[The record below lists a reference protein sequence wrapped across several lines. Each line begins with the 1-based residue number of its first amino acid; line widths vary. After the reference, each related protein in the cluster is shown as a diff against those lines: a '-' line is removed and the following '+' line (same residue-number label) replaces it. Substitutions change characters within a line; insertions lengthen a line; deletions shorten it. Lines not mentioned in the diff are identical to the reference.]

1 MSRYGRKR
9 ISRRDM
15 LKAAGAL
22 VGTMAVLGGGAYL
35 LQRLDDEKRDPRR
48 KLHHQ
53 RPPHRG
59 RAEGSDLER

>member
-35 LQRLDDEKRDPRR
+35 LQRLDDEKT
-48 KLHHQ
+48 
-53 RPPHRG
+53 RPPPQATPPTTTAPG
-59 RAEGSDLER
+59 PS

>member
-35 LQRLDDEKRDPRR
+35 LQRLDDEKNATPAAALPLFFTARFN
-48 KLHHQ
+48 
-53 RPPHRG
+53 
-59 RAEGSDLER
+59 AW

>member
-35 LQRLDDEKRDPRR
+35 LQRLDDK
-48 KLHHQ
+48 KKT
-53 RPPHRG
+53 RPPPQATPPTTTALG
-59 RAEGSDLER
+59 PS